1 MFDTQGRMRIIGV
14 GVMSLWLLATY
25 DTALGRPPAGR
36 GPKFRPGPPAHAPA
50 YGLRSKQVYGMDL
63 TFHAGL
69 GLYVVAG
76 HSDWYYHEGHFYRCY
91 GGVWQISLKGDLWE
105 PVVVDG
111 LPPGLHKKVH
121 GMDLTFAAGPGVY
134 VVAGHSDWYYHEGHF
149 YRLHGSAWQI
159 SLNGDL
165 WEPVVVDRLPPGLH
179 NKVNGMDL
187 IFDAGPGLYI
197 VAGHSDWYYHEGH
210 FYRLHGGVWQMS
222 LKGDL
227 WGPVGVDKL
236 PPGLQIKAK
245 AMANANGRSDPGDKG
260 NSAARAAGD
269 NKPAAGPEGSAKDSA
284 KGQAGDAKAGKPA
297 PKPADNGS
305 AKPAGKG
312 KKK

>member
-1 MFDTQGRMRIIGV
+1 MFNTQGRMRIIGV

-76 HSDWYYHEGHFYRCY
+76 HSDWYYHEGHFYR
-91 GGVWQISLKGDLWE
+91 
-105 PVVVDG
+105 
-111 LPPGLHKKVH
+111 
-121 GMDLTFAAGPGVY
+121 
-134 VVAGHSDWYYHEGHF
+134 
-149 YRLHGSAWQI
+149 LHGSVWQI

-179 NKVNGMDL
+179 KKVNGMDL

-236 PPGLQIKAK
+236 PPGLQSKAK
-245 AMANANGRSDPGDKG
+245 AMANANGKSDPGDKG